1 MEFHSAS
8 GRPGNFLSHRIES
21 RQLREMGAAPEPS
34 TRLVARK
41 VPAEPVR
48 RAPVPATP
56 ARNPRLLQER
66 SGDKKHHGA
75 QARRGRRRVSEL
87 CHGNTIALE
96 LWSTEF
102 SLNQMR
108 DPWHFLE
115 LIPMDAVLG
124 LV

>member
-21 RQLREMGAAPEPS
+21 RQLREMGAA
-34 TRLVARK
+34 
-41 VPAEPVR
+41 
-48 RAPVPATP
+48 APVPATP